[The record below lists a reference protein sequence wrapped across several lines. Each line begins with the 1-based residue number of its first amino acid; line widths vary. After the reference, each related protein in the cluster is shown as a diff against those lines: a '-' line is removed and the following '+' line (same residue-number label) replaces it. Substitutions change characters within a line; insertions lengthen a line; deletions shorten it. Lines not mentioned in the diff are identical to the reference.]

1 MQMPHLRKPPVYR
14 VVLAQAVMTVIIAVI
29 MLPIGQVAAYSA
41 LLGGMI
47 CFIPNIWMVRQT
59 FRYSGARAA
68 KDIINSFYK
77 GEVGK
82 FLLTVAAFILVF
94 TQVKQLEP
102 FTLFGTFM
110 LMQAVYWI
118 APYLLQVNKNT
129 QREIALR

>member
-1 MQMPHLRKPPVYR
+1 MQMPHLQKPPVYR
-14 VVLAQAVMTVIIAVI
+14 VVLAQAVITAVLAVSLLSVGKI
-29 MLPIGQVAAYSA
+29 AAYSA

-59 FRYSGARAA
+59 FRYHGARAA

-102 FTLFGTFM
+102 FMLFGAFM
-110 LMQAVYWI
+110 LIQAVYWI
-118 APYLLQVNKNT
+118 APYLLRVNKNT
-129 QREIALR
+129 QRQIALR